1 MATQRVGYVRV
12 SPADPAGVAQL
23 DGVTLDRS
31 YIDAAASAPGAQW
44 QEALRYVRDG
54 DTLVVHSMD
63 RVARNL
69 AELSRLVEK
78 LLERGVSLEFV
89 KEALVFAPPGAGRPG
104 APALATLRALTEFD
118 RAVLREKQR
127 EGIALAK
134 LTPGKYKGRAPALN
148 AEQIQE
154 LQCRDAA
161 RGGRGRA
168 ALAREFGISR
178 QTLYSYLALKST
190 V

>member
-1 MATQRVGYVRV
+1 MATQRVGYVRM
-12 SPADPAGVAQL
+12 STADPGGVSQL
-23 DGVTLDRS
+23 DGVTLDRTF
-31 YIDAAASAPGAQW
+31 IDDGASAHGAAL
-44 QEALRYVRDG
+44 QEALRYVREG
-54 DTLVVHSMD
+54 DTLVVQSMD
-63 RVARNL
+63 RIARNL
-69 AELSRLVEK
+69 TELVRVVERLVGQ
-78 LLERGVSLEFV
+78 GVTLEFV
-89 KEALVFAPPGAGRPG
+89 KEALVFAPPSAGG
-104 APALATLRALTEFD
+104 GCAEALATLRALAEFD
-118 RAVLREKQR
+118 RAVIRERQR

-178 QTLYSYLALKST
+178 QTLYSYLASKTT